1 MTSTLALDLRN
12 DWKSFEVRWLT
23 LLGTVLQAGSGAGGG
38 GGSFGL
44 KSELHVYKRSP
55 DRSTFT

>member
-55 DRSTFT
+55 HK

>member
-44 KSELHVYKRSP
+44 KLELHVYKRSP
-55 DRSTFT
+55 HR